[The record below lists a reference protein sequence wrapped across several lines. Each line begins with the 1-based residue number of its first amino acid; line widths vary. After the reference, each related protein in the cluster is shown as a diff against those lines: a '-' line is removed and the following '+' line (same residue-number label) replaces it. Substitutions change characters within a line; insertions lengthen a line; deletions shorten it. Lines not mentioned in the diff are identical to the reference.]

1 MTKALQES
9 EKKQNHTYERLE
21 DAMKKIGQLEKDL
34 ELQEEVL
41 KKRHNEINGLLK
53 ENTNF
58 KNQIDNIRRMYG
70 DLDEIET
77 RLKIATLK
85 EEKINSLLSKLDHVM
100 VR

>member
-1 MTKALQES
+1 
-9 EKKQNHTYERLE
+9 
-21 DAMKKIGQLEKDL
+21 MKKIGQLEKEI
-34 ELQEEVL
+34 ELQDEVL
-41 KKRHNEINGLLK
+41 KKRHNQINELLK
-53 ENTNF
+53 ENTNY

-100 VR
+100 VSFNVILY